1 MKGLGSLV
9 WWFSRAFLQLASYCT
24 FWMMARM
31 MMHAKGEIG
40 TVVPPAR
47 KLAKKNWTPISQNFL
62 RKQVAD
68 EPQRL
73 VEMHCVCVHFLTLHD
88 PFCFKS
94 LWIANRKWDVVPW
107 VQDGALWAP
116 RSRSRLEKKKLQGSW
131 RVMKTVTKLTLLWS
145 IYHTLFS
152 TFILSQLEY
161 ENWPSPRCYSDLV
174 SDIAFCLK
182 LNGHWMNEHF
192 LPLFYLVS
200 AWCSQTKWFSFLL
213 DSQAHYITLFIH
225 VRLTFNA
232 KRFSNQSNTK
242 RSLTDPVT
250 QTEKN
255 DPRTSYSKL

>member
-1 MKGLGSLV
+1 M
-9 WWFSRAFLQLASYCT
+9 
-24 FWMMARM
+24 
-31 MMHAKGEIG
+31 
-40 TVVPPAR
+40 
-47 KLAKKNWTPISQNFL
+47 
-62 RKQVAD
+62 
-68 EPQRL
+68 
-73 VEMHCVCVHFLTLHD
+73 CVHFLKLFTIPSVLNLFELQIENEMLYLEYRMGLYG
-88 PFCFKS
+88 P
-94 LWIANRKWDVVPW
+94 LVLVP
-107 VQDGALWAP
+107 D
-116 RSRSRLEKKKLQGSW
+116 SKKKAS
-131 RVMKTVTKLTLLWS
+131 RIMKGHENGHEIDSSLEY

-174 SDIAFCLK
+174 SDIGFCLK

-192 LPLFYLVS
+192 LLLFYLVS

>member
-1 MKGLGSLV
+1 MLYLEYRMGLYGPLV
-9 WWFSRAFLQLASYCT
+9 L
-24 FWMMARM
+24 
-31 MMHAKGEIG
+31 
-40 TVVPPAR
+40 VPD
-47 KLAKKNWTPISQNFL
+47 S
-62 RKQVAD
+62 
-68 EPQRL
+68 
-73 VEMHCVCVHFLTLHD
+73 
-88 PFCFKS
+88 
-94 LWIANRKWDVVPW
+94 
-107 VQDGALWAP
+107 
-116 RSRSRLEKKKLQGSW
+116 KKKLQGSW